1 LRDFSQTLKMRHVD
15 GKDKREGLPE
25 IPEIPELPA
34 APELKPN
41 LPKLER
47 RKLGEGA
54 ENYRNM
60 GIAYTIPAA
69 LIAPILVL
77 TLGGWWLDA
86 RLHKS
91 PFFTLCGAVLGAI
104 CGFINMI
111 RMANKLNE

>member
-1 LRDFSQTLKMRHVD
+1 MENEERVR
-15 GKDKREGLPE
+15 LPE
-25 IPEIPELPA
+25 VPEMPDLPE

-41 LPKLER
+41 LPKLGRE
-47 RKLGEGA
+47 KPSEEA
-54 ENYRNM
+54 ENYRKM
-60 GIAYTIPAA
+60 GIAYTVPAA

-91 PFFTLCGAVLGAI
+91 PMFTMGGAILGAI
-104 CGFINMI
+104 TGFINMI